1 MKKNVMVLALSF
13 LLALLFTSCE
23 TEVNTLYHWYSV
35 ESGSISESDYNKA
48 VSYEAGK
55 SYTSAWETAYN
66 TNVRLKANSSDESK
80 SAVKEGDLNSYLTNL
95 GLSDSETSAALTSLS
110 SHSTNYIKFISLRGK
125 WVYVEYYNYQVAE
138 PIL

>member
-23 TEVNTLYHWYSV
+23 TEVNTLYHWYTV

-48 VSYEAGK
+48 VSSEAGN
-55 SYTSAWETAYN
+55 SYTSAWEAAYN

-125 WVYVEYYNYQVAE
+125 WVYVEYYNYQAAE

>member
-23 TEVNTLYHWYSV
+23 TEVNTLYHWYTV

-48 VSYEAGK
+48 VSSEAGN
-55 SYTSAWETAYN
+55 SYTSAWEAAYN

-80 SAVKEGDLNSYLTNL
+80 SAVKEG
-95 GLSDSETSAALTSLS
+95 
-110 SHSTNYIKFISLRGK
+110 
-125 WVYVEYYNYQVAE
+125 V
-138 PIL
+138 

>member
-23 TEVNTLYHWYSV
+23 TEVNTLYHWYTV

-48 VSYEAGK
+48 VSSEAEK
-55 SYTSAWETAYN
+55 SNTSAWEAAYN

-80 SAVKEGDLNSYLTNL
+80 SAVKEGDLNSYLINL
-95 GLSDSETSAALTSLS
+95 GLSDSEASATVTSLS
-110 SHSTNYIKFISLRGK
+110 SHSTNYIKFISSRGK
-125 WVYVEYYNYQVAE
+125 WVYVEYYNYQAAE
-138 PIL
+138 LIL

>member
-23 TEVNTLYHWYSV
+23 TEVNTLYHWYTV

-48 VSYEAGK
+48 VSSEAGN
-55 SYTSAWETAYN
+55 SYTSAWEAAYN

-125 WVYVEYYNYQVAE
+125 WVYVEYYNYQAAE
-138 PIL
+138 LIL

>member
-23 TEVNTLYHWYSV
+23 TEVNTLYHWYTV

-48 VSYEAGK
+48 VSSEAGN
-55 SYTSAWETAYN
+55 SYTSAWEAAYN

-80 SAVKEGDLNSYLTNL
+80 SAVKEGDLNSYLINL
-95 GLSDSETSAALTSLS
+95 GLSDSEVSAALTSLS

-125 WVYVEYYNYQVAE
+125 WVYVEYYNYQAAE

>member
-23 TEVNTLYHWYSV
+23 TEVNTLYHWYTV

-48 VSYEAGK
+48 VSSEAGN
-55 SYTSAWETAYN
+55 SYTSAWEAAYN

-80 SAVKEGDLNSYLTNL
+80 SAVKEGDLNSYLINL
-95 GLSDSETSAALTSLS
+95 GLSDSEVSVAVISLS

-125 WVYVEYYNYQVAE
+125 WVYVEYYNYQAAE

>member
-23 TEVNTLYHWYSV
+23 TEVNTLYHWYTV

-48 VSYEAGK
+48 VSSEAGN
-55 SYTSAWETAYN
+55 SYTSAWEAAYN

-80 SAVKEGDLNSYLTNL
+80 SAVKEGDLNSYLINL
-95 GLSDSETSAALTSLS
+95 GLSDSEVSAAVISLS

-125 WVYVEYYNYQVAE
+125 WVYVEYYNYQAAE
-138 PIL
+138 LIL

>member
-23 TEVNTLYHWYSV
+23 TEVNTLYHWYTV

-48 VSYEAGK
+48 VSSEAGK
-55 SYTSAWETAYN
+55 SYTSAWEAAYN
-66 TNVRLKANSSDESK
+66 TNVRLKAISSDESK

-95 GLSDSETSAALTSLS
+95 GLSDSEASAALTSLS

-125 WVYVEYYNYQVAE
+125 WVYVEYYNYQAAE
-138 PIL
+138 LIL

>member
-23 TEVNTLYHWYSV
+23 TEVNTLYHWYTV

-48 VSYEAGK
+48 VSSEAGN
-55 SYTSAWETAYN
+55 SYTSAWEAAYN
-66 TNVRLKANSSDESK
+66 TNVRLKAISSDESK
-80 SAVKEGDLNSYLTNL
+80 SAVKEGDLNSYLINL
-95 GLSDSETSAALTSLS
+95 GLSDSEASAAVTSLS

-125 WVYVEYYNYQVAE
+125 WVYVEYYNYQAAE
-138 PIL
+138 PIR

>member
-1 MKKNVMVLALSF
+1 MKKNVIVLALLF

-23 TEVNTLYHWYSV
+23 TEVNTLYHWYTV

-48 VSYEAGK
+48 VSSEAGK

-66 TNVRLKANSSDESK
+66 TNVRLKAISSDESK

-125 WVYVEYYNYQVAE
+125 WVYVEYYNYQAAE
-138 PIL
+138 LIL

>member
-23 TEVNTLYHWYSV
+23 TEVNTLYHWYTV

-48 VSYEAGK
+48 VSSEAGK

-66 TNVRLKANSSDESK
+66 TNVRLKAISSDESK

-95 GLSDSETSAALTSLS
+95 GLSDSEVSAAVISLS

-125 WVYVEYYNYQVAE
+125 WVYVEYYNYQAAE